1 MRPAVVITSSICTSC
16 WYGLLL
22 IVPHV
27 LIVPRLLAAL
37 RLIIVPRLFAVLI
50 AHCATSVYCCVFF
63 FFFCATF
70 GFAARAACLP
80 SFFRQSIMLIYAKVW
95 KTVLFRKP

>member
-63 FFFCATF
+63 FFLCHV
-70 GFAARAACLP
+70 RLRCESCLP
-80 SFFRQSIMLIYAKVW
+80 AFVFSTEYNVDLC
-95 KTVLFRKP
+95 